1 MAVGNGGEL
10 YIAGGDGGSSE
21 PGNIV
26 VTKSPDAQI
35 PGSII
40 SWNLP
45 VSVFIDGNLGFGVTA
60 NPGGLL
66 GQVNIDVDRFNAF
79 GQDNIYVLAS
89 VSRLSNS
96 DLADVMFAKSE
107 DGGLTWG
114 SPIRINDDSSLTNTQ
129 WFGTMSVAPN
139 GRIDAVWLDTRDAPF
154 GSDSSV
160 LYYSYST
167 DKGYTWSVNEKL
179 SDSFDPHIGYPN
191 QEKMGDY
198 FDMVSDNSGA
208 HLAWANTLNGE
219 QDIYYSNIIPQTI
232 IGVNEISNNAA
243 FSIFPN
249 PTTGAF
255 VISGMAKQSQLE
267 IYSTLGEKVYST
279 TIFNTKSE
287 MDISAQPSGVYF
299 LKIINPDGRT
309 VVQKIIRE

>member
-10 YIAGGDGGSSE
+10 YIAGGAGGSGE

-45 VSVFIDGNLGFGVTA
+45 VSVFIDGNLSYGVTA

-96 DLADVMFAKSE
+96 DIADVMFAKSE
-107 DGGLTWG
+107 NGGLTWG

-154 GSDSSV
+154 GSDSLV

-167 DKGYTWSVNEKL
+167 DRGYTWSVNE
-179 SDSFDPHIGYPN
+179 
-191 QEKMGDY
+191 
-198 FDMVSDNSGA
+198 
-208 HLAWANTLNGE
+208 
-219 QDIYYSNIIPQTI
+219 
-232 IGVNEISNNAA
+232 
-243 FSIFPN
+243 
-249 PTTGAF
+249 
-255 VISGMAKQSQLE
+255 
-267 IYSTLGEKVYST
+267 
-279 TIFNTKSE
+279 
-287 MDISAQPSGVYF
+287 
-299 LKIINPDGRT
+299 
-309 VVQKIIRE
+309 